1 MSEKHRLLVTSAAI
15 RKQIDRFSCQERERT
30 SSAEFLQTLE
40 ERNVDIR
47 SSTRAMI
54 ERLLDKNAASLKYD
68 AVFAAADD
76 LVACCDGNVEHAFE
90 VLEVYKTL
98 SRKGEKTEIETTA
111 R

>member
-1 MSEKHRLLVTSAAI
+1 MSEKHRLLLTSAAI

-30 SSAEFLQTLE
+30 SAAEFLHALE
-40 ERNVDIR
+40 ERNIDIR

-54 ERLLDKNAASLKYD
+54 ERLLNKGAEPLKYD
-68 AVFAAADD
+68 ALFAAADD
-76 LVACCDGNVEHAFE
+76 FVACCGGDVDHAFE

-98 SRKGEKTEIETTA
+98 SRKGNKIESESTT